1 MDAASL
7 AATSDDPL
15 LGRPFGDGRYT
26 VVAKLGAG
34 AEGAVYRA
42 IQASVNRAVALKVV
56 RSGSGDPMRRERFF
70 REAQAL
76 SKLSHRNSVML
87 FDFGQEA
94 DGLTYIVEEL
104 APGTPLDALIEREAP
119 LEPRRA
125 VFLAAQVLEAL
136 AEAHAQGIVHR
147 DIKPSNVMVDVGDQV
162 KVLDF
167 GVARLTEHVPGRNDL
182 TGAMPVGTPLFM
194 APEQTR
200 AEQVSPTA
208 DLYAVGAMLFMMLSG
223 RPPYDGESAIEIMF
237 AHREQPIPDLDPAL
251 GVPLALENA
260 IRHALAKDPT
270 RRPTSAE
277 ALRDALVDAM
287 TGPRRSLATS
297 APPLPLP
304 PPAASAGASP
314 FAEPSPPAPAR
325 VRDRSSVVAPQS
337 VAPPPPPRPSPRP
350 TAGRRSGATA
360 GGVAA
365 VILGMGLMVGAWQ
378 LWPAGAERP
387 AGGGWV
393 DPADGGW
400 LSAAPTPD
408 AGAPAAPPKPLPQR
422 LVRHARTIEQ
432 HVAACRCRAAR
443 DTQAELLKA
452 AGRKG
457 QTTYA
462 AALAT
467 LDEAIVR
474 ACETVGQGCNK

>member
-1 MDAASL
+1 MVAPFPLRSACRACGHHGDEALGSACPACGAPLVDAASL
-7 AATSDDPL
+7 AAAPDDPL

-26 VVAKLGAG
+26 VVARLGAG

-125 VFLAAQVLEAL
+125 VFIAVQVLEAL

-147 DIKPSNVMVDVGDQV
+147 DIKPSNVMVDTGDQV

-208 DLYAVGAMLFMMLSG
+208 DLYAVGAMLFVMLTG

-237 AHREQPIPDLDPAL
+237 AHREQPIPDLDPGL

-260 IRHALAKDPT
+260 MRHALAKQPE
-270 RRPTSAE
+270 RRPSSAE

-287 TGPRRSLATS
+287 TGARSAPATS
-297 APPLPLP
+297 APPLAVP
-304 PPAASAGASP
+304 PPPGAAPSP
-314 FAEPSPPAPAR
+314 FAEPPPRPAPLRDRDSVVPQSVVPPAPPPAPLAARPGAAAASPPAASP
-325 VRDRSSVVAPQS
+325 RSSWAS
-337 VAPPPPPRPSPRP
+337 R
-350 TAGRRSGATA
+350 
-360 GGVAA
+360 
-365 VILGMGLMVGAWQ
+365 
-378 LWPAGAERP
+378 
-387 AGGGWV
+387 
-393 DPADGGW
+393 
-400 LSAAPTPD
+400 
-408 AGAPAAPPKPLPQR
+408 
-422 LVRHARTIEQ
+422 
-432 HVAACRCRAAR
+432 
-443 DTQAELLKA
+443 
-452 AGRKG
+452 
-457 QTTYA
+457 
-462 AALAT
+462 
-467 LDEAIVR
+467 
-474 ACETVGQGCNK
+474 